1 MFAKPDVIEEIK
13 LTSKIIFIPL
23 LNSINENL
31 KWLWNELMGWDEGAY
46 NCDETVFDRLKEGYM
61 EEGQTLV
68 ATTLKNFQVIGRGV
82 LYQNLI

>member
-46 NCDETVFDRLKEGYM
+46 NGDETVFDRLKEGYT

-68 ATTLKNFQVIGRGV
+68 ATTLKHFQVIGSTWS
-82 LYQNLI
+82 